1 MKPPEQVKREFLTR
15 WLAKADEDLGV
26 AHHLLTTNAPF
37 LGAVGFH
44 AQQAA
49 EKYLKAFLV
58 WNQADFPKTH
68 DMEAL
73 LAVVARC
80 SPTLAQSLRG
90 TTVLTDY
97 GVALRYP
104 GDLPELTPEQANTAV
119 DLADRTRA
127 EVSAA
132 LKSALS

>member
-1 MKPPEQVKREFLTR
+1 MKPPEQVKQEFLRR
-15 WLAKADEDLGV
+15 WMAKADEDLGV
-26 AHHLLTTNAPF
+26 AHHLLATDAPF

-68 DMEAL
+68 DVEAL
-73 LAVVARC
+73 LAVVARYN
-80 SPTLAQSLRG
+80 PALAHSLLD

-97 GVALRYP
+97 GVAVRYP
-104 GDLPELTPEQANTAV
+104 GDLPELTLQQANGAV
-119 DLADRTRA
+119 DLAEKTRA

-132 LKSALS
+132 LKNALS